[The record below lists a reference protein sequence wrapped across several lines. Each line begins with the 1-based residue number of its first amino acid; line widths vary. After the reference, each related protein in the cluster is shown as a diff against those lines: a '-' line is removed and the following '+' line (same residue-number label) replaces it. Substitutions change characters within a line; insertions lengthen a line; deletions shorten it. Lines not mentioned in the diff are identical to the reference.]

1 MGKDKIK
8 ITDIAKLVGVSAG
21 TVDRV
26 LHNRS
31 GVSTS
36 SREKIEKALQTL
48 NYIPNKSASALART
62 SDLKLAA
69 LIPEHTSGAYYQDI
83 EEGMQY
89 AVTKNADFRVN
100 LKIFYYDQY
109 NSTSYIEQAKAL
121 CEYKSDGVIIN
132 PNDKAHTSE
141 CVDKLKKNHT
151 PFVYIDSLYEPVKPL
166 AFYGQNAEKSGELAC
181 KFIMMLNFKKE
192 PIVIFR
198 KIEKGRVGSNQQLFR
213 EKGFREK
220 MSRDYPDIKIL
231 EVNLKAK
238 HSEEDEKLFDMFFAE
253 NTNCNLGV
261 IFSSEA
267 FVISKYLKNTGKKSF
282 KFIGYDVI
290 KANQEFLK
298 EGFIDFLIA
307 QRPVQQGILSVQ
319 TLCDYILFG
328 NKAKQINYMPIDII
342 TAETLDFYLERGQ

>member
-1 MGKDKIK
+1 MGKDKIR
-8 ITDIAKLVGVSAG
+8 ITDIAKLVGLSAG

-31 GVSTS
+31 GVSDR
-36 SREKIEKALQTL
+36 SRKKVEKALQTL

-62 SDLKLAA
+62 SDLRLAA
-69 LIPEHTSGAYYQDI
+69 LIPEHQNGAYYQDV
-83 EEGMQY
+83 EEGMNY
-89 AVTKNADFRVN
+89 AVLQNADFHVK
-100 LKIFYYDQY
+100 LKIYHFDQY
-109 NSTSYIEQAKAL
+109 NQDSYVEQARAL
-121 CEYKSDGVIIN
+121 IEDKPDGVIIN
-132 PNDKAHTSE
+132 PNEEAYTSE
-141 CVDKLKKNHT
+141 SVKQLQENKI
-151 PFVYIDSLYEPVKPL
+151 PFVYIDSLYKPIQPL

-181 KFIMMLNFKKE
+181 KFIMMLNYRKE

-198 KIEKGRVGSNQQLFR
+198 KIGKGRVGSNQQFFR
-213 EKGFREK
+213 EKGFRDK
-220 MSRDYPDIKIL
+220 ISRDYPDIKIL

-238 HSEEDEKLFDMFFAE
+238 HSEEDEKLFDTFFDAHP
-253 NTNCNLGV
+253 TCKYGI

-267 FVISKYLKNTGKKSF
+267 FVVSRYLKKKNKKDF

-290 KANQEFLK
+290 KANQKFLK

-328 NKAKQINYMPIDII
+328 NKPKQINYMPIDLI
-342 TAETLDFYLERGQ
+342 TAETIDFYLERGQ

>member
-1 MGKDKIK
+1 MGKDKIR

-31 GVSTS
+31 GVSAS
-36 SREKIEKALQTL
+36 SREKVEKALQTL

-62 SDLKLAA
+62 SDLRLAA
-69 LIPEHTSGAYYQDI
+69 LIPEHKHGAYYQDV
-83 EEGMQY
+83 EEGMNY
-89 AVTKNADFRVN
+89 AVLKNADFRVK
-100 LKIFYYDQY
+100 LKIFYFDQY
-109 NSTSYIEQAKAL
+109 NLDSYIEQAKAL
-121 CEYKSDGVIIN
+121 IEYNPDGAIIN
-132 PNDKAHTSE
+132 PNEEETRADS
-141 CVDKLKKNHT
+141 VQKLQENNI
-151 PFVYIDSLYEPVKPL
+151 PFVYIDSLYKPIEPL

-198 KIEKGRVGSNQQLFR
+198 KTGKGRVGSNQQLFR

-238 HSEEDEKLFDMFFAE
+238 HSEEDEKLFDAFFE
-253 NTNCNLGV
+253 KHPTCKLGV

-267 FVISKYLKNTGKKSF
+267 FVVSRYLKKKNKKDF

-290 KANQEFLK
+290 KANQKYLK

-328 NKAKQINYMPIDII
+328 NKPKQINYMPIDLI
-342 TAETLDFYLERGQ
+342 TAETIDFYLERGQ